1 MIKGS
6 DWSTKLN
13 LAFASGE
20 YPDVLLAT
28 NGNGAVDDEE
38 YGVTQ
43 GIVLPLD
50 ELINQYMPNYTER
63 RDAEADDPTTSLVAS
78 DGKVYTVGYLVGQ
91 KINTNQHFF
100 INQEWL
106 DALNLETPSN
116 VEELT
121 EVLRAGT
128 LEGSKEWFDRVTEQY
143 NITIDAIRA
152 VQ

>member
-1 MIKGS
+1 M
-6 DWSTKLN
+6 
-13 LAFASGE
+13 
-20 YPDVLLAT
+20 
-28 NGNGAVDDEE
+28 
-38 YGVTQ
+38 
-43 GIVLPLD
+43 PLD

-121 EVLRAGT
+121 EVLRAFKTGDPNGNGQADEIPLEMGLDIGFNGIRYMLPLFGLPAT
-128 LEGSKEWFDRVTEQY
+128 LINGFTLMMIKRYSS
-143 NITIDAIRA
+143 
-152 VQ
+152 